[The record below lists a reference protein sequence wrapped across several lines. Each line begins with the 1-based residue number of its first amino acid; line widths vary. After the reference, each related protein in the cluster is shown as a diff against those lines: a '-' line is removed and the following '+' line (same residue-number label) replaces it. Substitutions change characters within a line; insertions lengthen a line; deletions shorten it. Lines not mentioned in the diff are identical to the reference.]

1 LIFLAARSSKL
12 VAPLEL
18 DRRLVPPARAS
29 LLDRHA
35 RGDVHAV
42 WREGGDVVAAEVVAR
57 GAKRLGG
64 FCETSTRLRFE

>member
-1 LIFLAARSSKL
+1 
-12 VAPLEL
+12 
-18 DRRLVPPARAS
+18 
-29 LLDRHA
+29 
-35 RGDVHAV
+35 VHAV